1 MAQLNNQ
8 WQELAVVYAG
18 NTGYGDI
25 YLTLMGILVSQD
37 ITNNKSRVG
46 LGLRIYT
53 GSGNWETDIND
64 TLDGQYQDLGYRY
77 FSPGYEYIHIIEK
90 DIYHNSDGT
99 GSGSFSGSMWTSYF
113 GTTSGSA
120 SFTLPT
126 IPRYA
131 SITSFSVSKRDETS
145 VTFNWKANAT
155 IDYVWYST
163 NDGSSWTGYNTPD
176 GTSGSFTVSGLS
188 ANTTYNF
195 KLRVRRKDS
204 QLNTTSSRVQ
214 QTTYNYPYVQSTS
227 SDNLVIGTQQTLT
240 LYNPLGRTFDIY
252 MKKDNTSGT
261 EFYSETTSGTSITFT
276 PDSEIMYNSIPDAKE
291 GNCVYYCVY
300 SNHTSTAKNGKFS
313 INENECIPEFN
324 DFEYSTDLSNLTGDN
339 ATIIKGETTT
349 TITINTSNKAIA
361 KNGATIEKY
370 RIECGDLE
378 PVIIYEDSGEITGT
392 IVGCND
398 AIIKVVPIDSR
409 GVENNNVSK
418 TLNFEEYIKPS
429 FNTIKVERVDGVDAE
444 THLDLTVN
452 YWNDS
457 FSKINIIEM
466 PNGTY
471 QNNGIEA
478 IVNDGIISVTG
489 TCVNSNSFVRIPLT
503 NITINGKYTME
514 FNAINNGD
522 AFITGQYARLET
534 PSMTQLLTP
543 TSYSDGSVTGN
554 VNGTIG
560 YLDIRTPVNT
570 TCNYVINPKLYK
582 RTDNEITKIQYQIKQ
597 SSSSTWSDWYPTNSS
612 IDVSH
617 LTYSGNTATLE
628 DELLHENGSSGGF
641 TTGTQFDIRIKISDG
656 HSTTI
661 LSSVESSVQTLTDGS
676 VGMSMNKDQ
685 NGNYHFG
692 IDGMPDDNYSLNT
705 KKINASGGFYENGV
719 KIGGGITLDD
729 VYPVGSIY
737 LTVGNESPAS
747 LFGGSWTKM
756 TGGYLYGCVSS
767 INNSSYTGTG
777 TQSHAITI
785 NQMPSHTHT
794 AGKYDSLGISHASI
808 ASGNNWTGLVASG
821 SSATTHI
828 TTNSRGSGEGHS
840 HNVAYI
846 GVWVWKRTA

>member
-1 MAQLNNQ
+1 MAQLTYE
-8 WQELAVVYAG
+8 WQELGNIYCG
-18 NTGYGDI
+18 NTGYGDV
-25 YLTLMGILVSQD
+25 YLCFMGVMVSQD
-37 ITNNKSRVG
+37 IPNNKSRIG
-46 LGLRIYT
+46 IGLRIYT
-53 GSGNWETDIND
+53 GSGNWNTECSD
-64 TLDGQYQDLGYRY
+64 TLDGNYQYLGNVS
-77 FSPGYEYIHIIEK
+77 FSPGYQWIHIIEK
-90 DIYHNSDGT
+90 DISHNNDGT
-99 GSGSFSGSMWTSYF
+99 ASSSFGGTFSSAYFGDKSGSV
-113 GTTSGSA
+113 

-131 SITSFSVSKRDETS
+131 SITSFSVAKRDETS

-214 QTTYNYPYVQSTS
+214 QTTYNYPYVQSTG

-240 LYNPLGRTFDIY
+240 LYNPLNRSCTVY

-261 EFYSETTSGTSITFT
+261 EFYSETTSGTSLTFT
-276 PDSEIMYNSIPDAKE
+276 PTSSTMYNSIPDTKE
-291 GNCVYYCVY
+291 GNCVYYCTY
-300 SNHTSTAKNGKFS
+300 SNHTVSTKSGTYT
-313 INENECIPEFN
+313 INANECIPTFE
-324 DFEYSTDLSNLTGDN
+324 DFEYSTDLSNLTGNND
-339 ATIIKGETTT
+339 TIIKGKTTT
-349 TITINTSNKAIA
+349 TFTISTINKAVA
-361 KNGATIEKY
+361 KNGATISKY
-370 RIECGDLE
+370 RFECGSVSDE
-378 PVIIYEDSGEITGT
+378 ANEDESALTKALANCDDSIL
-392 IVGCND
+392 
-398 AIIKVVPIDSR
+398 KVTAIDSR
-409 GVENNNVSK
+409 GVEKTISKNVNIFNNYV
-418 TLNFEEYIKPS
+418 EPS
-429 FNTIKVERVDGVDAE
+429 FNSIKIERVDGVDAE

-471 QNNGIEA
+471 QNSGIEA

-489 TCVNSNSFVRIPLT
+489 TCVNNNSFVRIPLT

-514 FNAINNGD
+514 FNATNNGD
-522 AFITGQYARLET
+522 DFITGQYARLET

-582 RTDNEITKIQYQIKQ
+582 RTDNEITKIQYQTKQ

-661 LSSVESSVQTLTDGS
+661 LSSVESSVQTLTDGK

-737 LTVGNESPAS
+737 LTVGNESPAN
-747 LFGGSWTKM
+747 LFGGTWTKM

-767 INNSSYTGTG
+767 IDNSSYTGTG
-777 TQSHAITI
+777 TQSI
-785 NQMPSHTHT
+785 NLSESQVPKHRHDFQSARQYGTGT
-794 AGKYDSLGISHASI
+794 ATD
-808 ASGNNWTGLVASG
+808 N
-821 SSATTHI
+821 SSKIGRTQSNADGVTTFY
-828 TTNSRGSGEGHS
+828 TSYYGSGGGHS
-840 HNVAYI
+840 HPIAYI
-846 GVWVWKRTA
+846 GVWIWKRTA